1 MAAHGAS
8 AMGMRRTTRGCTQ
21 VPAPELEAP
30 RSALEFLLAMPKL
43 CMARKRKMTESRAR
57 SCIRRPFFFG
67 RPVGRAFRTRRNAAM
82 PAGRQ
87 ARQPEESD
95 NTCLAMDVE
104 AGGGGGQPAAAA
116 APRTRGPPSTSAAA
130 WGGGGKVVAKVG
142 APPPPPTAI
151 SRSSPAAV
159 LAAEDAAAAAAG
171 TCWARP
177 AALRASA
184 ARAVESRPWRWG
196 VIALVVADLAVVLAE
211 VALSGAHPELEACRE
226 RPPAAR
232 AAAEGLHITTLTL
245 LAALNAEWILRV
257 FVLGPFHFFREWQHW
272 VDASL
277 VVLAL
282 GLEVGLHGNAA
293 VTANLGLIILRL
305 ARVGHALIEL
315 SMTEAHFAQRGA
327 RARASRIVWRL
338 AAAAA
343 VAQAREEA
351 GRRQAGRGVT
361 AATRRGNGR
370 A

>member
-1 MAAHGAS
+1 MPA
-8 AMGMRRTTRGCTQ
+8 RG
-21 VPAPELEAP
+21 
-30 RSALEFLLAMPKL
+30 
-43 CMARKRKMTESRAR
+43 
-57 SCIRRPFFFG
+57 
-67 RPVGRAFRTRRNAAM
+67 
-82 PAGRQ
+82 AGRQ
-87 ARQPEESD
+87 AGHAAGAQPA
-95 NTCLAMDVE
+95 NGACLAMDVE
-104 AGGGGGQPAAAA
+104 AGGGRRLDAAQRTPARARPTTP
-116 APRTRGPPSTSAAA
+116 APTAA
-130 WGGGGKVVAKVG
+130 WGGGGAVKKTAP
-142 APPPPPTAI
+142 APPAI
-151 SRSSPAAV
+151 SRSSSAAV

-177 AALRASA
+177 AAARAAA

-245 LAALNAEWILRV
+245 LVALNAEWLWRV
-257 FVLGPFHFFREWQHW
+257 AVLGPLHFFREWQHW
-272 VDASL
+272 VDATL

-282 GLEVGLHGNAA
+282 ALEVALHGSAA

-315 SMTEAHFAQRGA
+315 SMTEAHFQQRGA

-343 VAQAREEA
+343 VAQARQAEGTVGGG
-351 GRRQAGRGVT
+351 GRRKQT
-361 AATRRGNGR
+361 
-370 A
+370 